1 MGILICRSRV
11 GDAWMVLVTW
21 YISNAGGSWN
31 LSGECS
37 FFLFTACKQAYLVV
51 LTVNVVVVFLILWC
65 FEFFFFFFFSCLCS
79 VGKSSTN
86 LWLAGPHTKVVANTY
101 WQCSFFFFIKCLLSV
116 MNVFISGP
124 ALTSAENN
132 AQCVRLRW
140 RQDPLVF
147 LFSFFLFV
155 LRIWSSESKMRH
167 KTAINHDLWSWL
179 FVGELILFFP
189 TQRKWS
195 MAFSIFFLSY
205 TWQSVRFLFHVIH
218 YGCLFFARVFFLS
231 SHWMT
236 AHQGSWTLTPCVC
249 LWTRAGHWDLPVQKG
264 GYCIFSSLLFLG
276 VAMLLPL
283 KKTKNKIFT

>member
-1 MGILICRSRV
+1 MLLSYFWFY
-11 GDAWMVLVTW
+11 DVL
-21 YISNAGGSWN
+21 N
-31 LSGECS
+31 
-37 FFLFTACKQAYLVV
+37 
-51 LTVNVVVVFLILWC
+51 
-65 FEFFFFFFFSCLCS
+65 FFFFFLAACVLWVKAAQTSGWPGLIQKLLQTLIDS
-79 VGKSSTN
+79 V
-86 LWLAGPHTKVVANTY
+86 L
-101 WQCSFFFFIKCLLSV
+101 FFFLSNVYCQWWMYLFLVLPSPLQRITLSV
-116 MNVFISGP
+116 WDWGGGR
-124 ALTSAENN
+124 T
-132 AQCVRLRW
+132 
-140 RQDPLVF
+140 PLFF
-147 LFSFFLFV
+147 LFCFFLFV
-155 LRIWSSESKMRH
+155 LRIWSWESKMRH

>member
-1 MGILICRSRV
+1 MLLSYFWFY
-11 GDAWMVLVTW
+11 DVL
-21 YISNAGGSWN
+21 N
-31 LSGECS
+31 
-37 FFLFTACKQAYLVV
+37 
-51 LTVNVVVVFLILWC
+51 
-65 FEFFFFFFFSCLCS
+65 FFFFFLAACVLWVKAAQTSGWPGLIQKLLQTLIDS
-79 VGKSSTN
+79 V
-86 LWLAGPHTKVVANTY
+86 L
-101 WQCSFFFFIKCLLSV
+101 FFFFIKCLLSV

-155 LRIWSSESKMRH
+155 LRIWSWESKMRH